1 MTSAEVTLAVFT
13 FFNSLRFLAYVPQI
27 AKAARDQSGAEAISF
42 GTWGLFLASH
52 ASAMAYAIENQG
64 DWKMATLFLSN
75 ALGCGAILAI
85 AAWKR
90 SRHRSRVTEA
100 ALRHPGDFA
109 TSRFQDAPVYA
120 IEMPSRGRN
129 CGLRHRLPAATQW
142 PAIVARAVA
151 AGARAFSRRLLA
163 GLHESRRQ
171 QAAIQQARYRHLI
184 VDPKTA
190 IYFGRNPARQ
200 KAPPAG

>member
-64 DWKMATLFLSN
+64 DWKMASLFLSN

-90 SRHRSRVTEA
+90 SRHRARGTGA
-100 ALRHPGDFA
+100 ALRHSGDFA
-109 TSRFQDAPVYA
+109 TGHFQDASAYA
-120 IEMPSRGRN
+120 IEMPSRGRR
-129 CGLRHRLPAATQW
+129 CGPRHRFPAATQW
-142 PAIVARAVA
+142 PAMVARAAA
-151 AGARAFSRRLLA
+151 AGARACFRRLLA
-163 GLHESRRQ
+163 GLHESRRR
-171 QAAIQQARYRHLI
+171 QAAIEQARYRHLT
-184 VDPKTA
+184 VDPERG
-190 IYFGRNPARQ
+190 ILFGGCSAE
-200 KAPPAG
+200 

>member
-64 DWKMATLFLSN
+64 DWKMASLFLSN
-75 ALGCGAILAI
+75 ALGCAAILAI

-90 SRHRSRVTEA
+90 SRHRSRGTEGA
-100 ALRHPGDFA
+100 SA
-109 TSRFQDAPVYA
+109 YA
-120 IEMPSRGRN
+120 IEMPSRDRA
-129 CGLRHRLPAATQW
+129 CGPRHRLPATTRWLAM
-142 PAIVARAVA
+142 A
-151 AGARAFSRRLLA
+151 AGAVTLRSRACFRRLLA

-171 QAAIQQARYRHLI
+171 QAAIERAKHRHLI
-184 VDPKTA
+184 FDPETG
-190 IYFGRNPARQ
+190 IHFGKSPAGQR
-200 KAPPAG
+200 APPTE